1 MTWLIYTVISVVAA
15 SFINLLQKLSMKDE
29 NSDPLPYAIALQFS
43 AALICLAFAFAK
55 GFEMPPI
62 KEYPLNFFLEAIL
75 YAFGSL
81 FSFKALKLI
90 EASEGTV
97 ILSFC
102 SVVTITASAVF
113 LKESLTPQGLL
124 GAALIIISI
133 ILVSKLKDF
142 SVNKGVFYAL
152 IAAMFYGLAVVND
165 AYLLKFSDP
174 TSYTSIAFLLP
185 GVLLSLLYL
194 NSLKKLKGFLRP
206 KSAKIMFLLAFVWSV
221 SAIAFYIAIEKGA
234 LASQISPISQS
245 KVILTVL
252 LAAIFLKERDNLPAK
267 IAAALMTIMGVM
279 MIR

>member
-1 MTWLIYTVISVVAA
+1 MPWLIYTVISIIAA
-15 SFINLLQKLSMKDE
+15 SLIAILQRVSMKDE

-43 AALICLAFAFAK
+43 GALICLAFAFIK

-62 KEYPLNFFLEAIL
+62 KEYPLNFFLEAML

-97 ILSFC
+97 ILSFGN
-102 SVVTITASAVF
+102 VVTIAASAVF

-124 GAALIIISI
+124 GVALIIISI
-133 ILVSKLKDF
+133 ILVSKLKGF

-174 TSYTSIAFLLP
+174 TSYTAIAFLLP
-185 GVLLSLLYL
+185 GLLLSLLY
-194 NSLKKLKGFLRP
+194 
-206 KSAKIMFLLAFVWSV
+206 
-221 SAIAFYIAIEKGA
+221 
-234 LASQISPISQS
+234 QS
-245 KVILTVL
+245 Y
-252 LAAIFLKERDNLPAK
+252 RQ
-267 IAAALMTIMGVM
+267 
-279 MIR
+279 RS